1 MFSLKCAETKPV
13 SSSCPV
19 ILLRH
24 YTQDDVLKIVVLKVY
39 DGSHCYFKSLA
50 SPMPSCSANLDRYRH
65 LKEKNNIPILFL
77 LLLGCIFQLLSKAL

>member
-1 MFSLKCAETKPV
+1 MLSLKYADTKPD

-19 ILLRH
+19 IFLRH
-24 YTQDDVLKIVVLKVY
+24 YAEADVLKIVVFEIY

-50 SPMPSCSANLDRYRH
+50 SPMPSRSTNLDRYRR
-65 LKEKNNIPILFL
+65 LKEKNNIVFL

>member
-1 MFSLKCAETKPV
+1 MLSLKYAETKPF

-19 ILLRH
+19 IFLRH
-24 YTQDDVLKIVVLKVY
+24 YTEADVLKIVVFEVY

-50 SPMPSCSANLDRYRH
+50 SPMPSCSTNLDRYRR
-65 LKEKNNIPILFL
+65 LKEKKNIVILFL